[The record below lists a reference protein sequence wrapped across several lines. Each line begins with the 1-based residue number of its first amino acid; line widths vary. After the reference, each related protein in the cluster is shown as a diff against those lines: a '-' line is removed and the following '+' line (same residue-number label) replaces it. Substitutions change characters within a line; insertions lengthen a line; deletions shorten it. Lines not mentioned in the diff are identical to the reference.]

1 MYNNKGEGGAASR
14 LLHPRPFGW
23 THQHFI
29 ICSILNVVHA
39 AIIAINEAIDKE
51 DAEETM
57 KALRNPSAMLVNLAE
72 DLPDNYQATL
82 YEAKMTK
89 AEIAKNKV
97 LWSGLMEQRWRNFCL
112 THVYSSLL
120 LMQNFSF

>member
-1 MYNNKGEGGAASR
+1 M
-14 LLHPRPFGW
+14 
-23 THQHFI
+23 
-29 ICSILNVVHA
+29 HA

-72 DLPDNYQATL
+72 DLPGNYQATL

-97 LWSGLMEQRWRNFCL
+97 LWSGLMEQRWRNCI
-112 THVYSSLL
+112 
-120 LMQNFSF
+120 